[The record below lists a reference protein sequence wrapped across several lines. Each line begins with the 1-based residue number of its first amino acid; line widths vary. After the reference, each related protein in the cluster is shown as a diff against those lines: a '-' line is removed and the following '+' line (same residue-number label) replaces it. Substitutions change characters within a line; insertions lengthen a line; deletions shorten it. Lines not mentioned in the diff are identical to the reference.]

1 MFSTLCGVLA
11 STDRKYRNDAYLKPE
26 NAKGP
31 TPLPTVFKDPS
42 LLIKNLGEYTVMSNE
57 VGLVGNKGLDGF
69 KTKNPEWI
77 VISPR
82 RGTSLDIGCK
92 PFNKKER

>member
-1 MFSTLCGVLA
+1 
-11 STDRKYRNDAYLKPE
+11 
-26 NAKGP
+26 
-31 TPLPTVFKDPS
+31 VFKDPS
-42 LLIKNLGEYTVMSNE
+42 LLLLKLGEYTVMSNE
-57 VGLVGNKGLDGF
+57 VCLEGNTGQDGF

-92 PFNKKER
+92 PFNRKER